1 MAKILFLIICFIFSS
16 VNAETII
23 IGTSPENPPFS
34 FQVDSQNHFYG
45 FEVELM
51 SNICYRVGVQ
61 CQFKSIGVSSII
73 DELNSGKIDYAIAA
87 IILPDKPLNGFVFS
101 LPYLQSGAQLM
112 TLANSKINDPVDIR
126 GKTIGVRKGTL
137 GGGTLFKDLIMEIY
151 DEQLKVLEY
160 SSMQDL
166 LDALNKEKV
175 DAIFSNE
182 LPIRYWYYNHK
193 TIYKLVGSR
202 IPFGN
207 SYSIMGRKKS
217 ELQMMQM
224 NHALLDTIGDGSYL
238 KIYNRYFSWI
248 PE

>member
-1 MAKILFLIICFIFSS
+1 MAKILFLIVWLIFSNVS
-16 VNAETII
+16 AETII
-23 IGTSPENPPFS
+23 IGTSSENPPFS
-34 FQVDSQNHFYG
+34 FQVSNQNHFYG

-51 SNICYRVGVQ
+51 SNICYRIGVQ
-61 CQFKSIGVSSII
+61 CQFKSVGVSSII

-87 IILPDKPLNGFVFS
+87 IMLPDKPLKGFVFS
-101 LPYLQSGAQLM
+101 LPYLQSGAQFM
-112 TLANSKINDPVDIR
+112 TLVNSKINAPADIR

-137 GGGTLFKDLIMEIY
+137 GGGTLFKNLIMEIY

-160 SSMQDL
+160 PTMPDL
-166 LDALNKEKV
+166 LYALNKEEV
-175 DAIFSNE
+175 DAIFSNA

-217 ELQMMQM
+217 QLQMMQI
-224 NHALLDTIGDGSYL
+224 NHALLDTMGDGSYL